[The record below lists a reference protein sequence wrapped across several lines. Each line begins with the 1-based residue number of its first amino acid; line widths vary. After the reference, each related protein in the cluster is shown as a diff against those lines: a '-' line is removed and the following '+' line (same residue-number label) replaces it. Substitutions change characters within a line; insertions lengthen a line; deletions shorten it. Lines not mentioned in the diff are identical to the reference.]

1 MLILHRR
8 RAEALRIGDDIR
20 VVVLESD
27 GGGTRLGIEAPMHV
41 SILREEIIDEVR
53 AENLRASQL
62 AREVRLSAS
71 PSGPAPPIA
80 GSEGGS

>member
-62 AREVRLSAS
+62 AQEVRRS
-71 PSGPAPPIA
+71 APPGGSVPPNA
-80 GSEGGS
+80 GSKGGS